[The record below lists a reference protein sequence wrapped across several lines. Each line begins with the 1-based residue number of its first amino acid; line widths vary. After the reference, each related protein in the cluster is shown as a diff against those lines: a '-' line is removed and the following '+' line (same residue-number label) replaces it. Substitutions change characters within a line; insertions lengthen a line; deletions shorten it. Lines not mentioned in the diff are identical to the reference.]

1 MAYLISGM
9 QQLGVGVRSKEE
21 SWKWYRRYFGMDV
34 PVFQEAAEAP
44 FMTRYTGEKVQSR
57 DAALAINLKGGSGF
71 EIWQYTSRETV
82 YPEKAA
88 VLGDLGIQIG
98 RIKTPDA
105 AACFEIFKT
114 EGVEILSELAEDP
127 SGTLHFFIRDP
138 WGNLFEMREQQDY
151 FLKKTALTGGPCGAF
166 LGVSDIDRALP
177 LYKDVLGYDKVVYDE
192 EGVFEDLK
200 GLPGGD
206 GKFRRVLLTHSSPR
220 KGAFSRVFG
229 KSSLE
234 LIQALDRKGE
244 PMFAG
249 RFWGDAGFIHLC
261 FDINGMEDLKA
272 VLEEKG
278 YPFTVDSG
286 SSFDMG
292 EAAGRFT
299 YIEDP
304 DGTLIE
310 FVETHRIP
318 IMKKLNWYL
327 NLTGRDPEKPLADT
341 LLKLLG
347 LGRIKD

>member
-21 SWKWYRRYFGMDV
+21 SWKWYRKHFAMDV

-44 FMTRYTGEKVQSR
+44 FMTRYTGNKVQSR

-71 EIWQYTSRETV
+71 EIWQYTSRETAS
-82 YPEKAA
+82 PDKAA

-105 AACFEIFKT
+105 AACFEAFKT
-114 EGVEILSELAEDP
+114 DGVEILTEPAEDP

-138 WGNLFEMREQQDY
+138 WDNLFEMREQKDY
-151 FLKKTALTGGPCGAF
+151 FLKKPSLTGGPCGAV

-177 LYKDVLGYDKVVYDE
+177 LYQDVLGYDRIVYDE
-192 EGVFEDLK
+192 EGYFEDLM
-200 GLPGGD
+200 GLPAGD
-206 GKFRRVLLTHSSPR
+206 ERFRRVLLTHSSPR

-229 KSSLE
+229 QSSIE
-234 LIQALDRKGE
+234 LIRSLDRKGS
-244 PMFAG
+244 PMFSG

-261 FDINGMEDLKA
+261 FDINGMEELKA
-272 VLEEKG
+272 ALEEKG
-278 YPFTVDSG
+278 FPFTVDSG

-318 IMKKLNWYL
+318 IIKKLNWYL
-327 NLTGRDPEKPLADT
+327 SLTGRNPEKPLPDT
-341 LLKLLG
+341 LMKLLG
-347 LGRIKD
+347 LGRIRD